1 LINFNL
7 FDTPIALIAFN
18 RPETT
23 KRVLDSI
30 RKVKPKK
37 LFIIADAPRLNHA
50 NDLDNCNAVKKLIDS
65 EVDWDCSIYKRYPE
79 ENLGCGKGP
88 SSGISWV
95 FEHVDRCI
103 ILEDDCLPVQS
114 FFTFCEELL
123 EKYNNDTRVMMISGN
138 HHLFEEIPFEYSYC
152 FSRHTQ
158 TWGWAT
164 WKRAWDLYD
173 YEMKLWPTIK
183 NSDILPQIIGN
194 GLSAKRWTQLFDKCY
209 LDKNRDYW
217 DFQWTF
223 ACLAHNALNII
234 PDKNMVSNIGFG
246 ESAGTHFSDL
256 SSPFANLPSY
266 EMTFPILHP
275 SLMVQDLEVDNQI
288 NNDVYGHI
296 SFYKRIKRKF
306 NSLFK
311 S

>member
-1 LINFNL
+1 MHYSSE

-23 KRVLDSI
+23 RRVLASI
-30 RKVKPKK
+30 RRVKPKQ
-37 LFIIADAPRLNHA
+37 LFIIADAPRGNCPE
-50 NDLDNCNAVKKLIDS
+50 DLINCEAVKRII
-65 EVDWDCSIYKRYPE
+65 EEGVDWDCSLYKRYSE

-88 SSGISWV
+88 PSGISWV

-123 EKYNNDTRVMMISGN
+123 EKYNNDSRVMMISGN
-138 HHLFEEIPFEYSYC
+138 HHLFKKVSFEYNYC

-173 YEMKLWPTIK
+173 YEMKLWPDAK
-183 NSDILPQIIGN
+183 SSNLLPQLLGK
-194 GLSAKRWTQLFDKCY
+194 GLSAKRWTLLFDKCY
-209 LDKNRDYW
+209 SEKNRDYW

-234 PDKNMVSNIGFG
+234 PDRNMVSNIGFG
-246 ESAGTHFSDL
+246 ESAGTHFFDL
-256 SSPFANLPSY
+256 SSPFANLSRH
-266 EMTFPILHP
+266 EMSFPLLHP
-275 SLMVQDLEVDNQI
+275 PAMVENIEVDIQI
-288 NNDVYGHI
+288 NKDVYGHI
-296 SFYKRIKRKF
+296 SFYERLKRKLIRILKF
-306 NSLFK
+306 
-311 S
+311 